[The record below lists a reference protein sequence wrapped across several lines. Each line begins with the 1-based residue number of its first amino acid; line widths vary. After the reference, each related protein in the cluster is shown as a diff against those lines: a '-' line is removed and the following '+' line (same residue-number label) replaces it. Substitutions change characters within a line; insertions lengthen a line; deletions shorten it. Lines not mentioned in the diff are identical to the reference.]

1 MATYCGVHW
10 VPGQT
15 KGQSLIYGRR
25 GLEKPNYGVWGPL
38 RWSQNTTKVVVV
50 SDWSAA
56 QGKGLP
62 CSSLPRLVKAWRKIT
77 KLNQLWILEDKLV
90 ENNL

>member
-1 MATYCGVHW
+1 MDGA
-10 VPGQT
+10 
-15 KGQSLIYGRR
+15 KYG
-25 GLEKPNYGVWGPL
+25 KWGPL
-38 RWSQNTTKVVVV
+38 RWSTTTTKVGGVGEGMLM
-50 SDWSAA
+50 